1 MGRMTLS
8 DIARTAGVSLATVDR
23 VLNNRPGVRDDTATR
38 VRAVV
43 RSLDYRPDRS
53 AARLARGER
62 HRFCFVLP
70 TGDNQFMEA
79 LATIAL
85 DHPAVRQAI
94 DDLAAAG
101 TDVVTLVS
109 DTPEAARVHFVGI
122 DNLAAGRTAAS
133 LLGRFTRGDGGKVG
147 LIAGSLALRDHIER
161 RMGFEQVMERD
172 FPHLTV
178 LPIREGRDESG
189 RVQELANAII
199 SDHDDL
205 VGFYCVGAGV
215 DGLVAALEAADQ
227 LEDVVLIAHELTA
240 ATRRHLLRG
249 AIDAIINQDAGH
261 EVRSAVRL
269 LLAAREKTPVI
280 PAQERIRIDVFIRE
294 NVPGAVMTPGQGG

>member
-1 MGRMTLS
+1 MTLS

-79 LATIAL
+79 LRTEVRGLTASLAAERVEIVIRNVDVFDGGELARALEALAGEFDGVATIAL

-109 DTPEAARVHFVGI
+109 DTPEAARV
-122 DNLAAGRTAAS
+122 
-133 LLGRFTRGDGGKVG
+133 
-147 LIAGSLALRDHIER
+147 
-161 RMGFEQVMERD
+161 
-172 FPHLTV
+172 
-178 LPIREGRDESG
+178 
-189 RVQELANAII
+189 
-199 SDHDDL
+199 
-205 VGFYCVGAGV
+205 
-215 DGLVAALEAADQ
+215 
-227 LEDVVLIAHELTA
+227 
-240 ATRRHLLRG
+240 
-249 AIDAIINQDAGH
+249 
-261 EVRSAVRL
+261 
-269 LLAAREKTPVI
+269 
-280 PAQERIRIDVFIRE
+280 
-294 NVPGAVMTPGQGG
+294 

>member
-1 MGRMTLS
+1 
-8 DIARTAGVSLATVDR
+8 
-23 VLNNRPGVRDDTATR
+23 
-38 VRAVV
+38 
-43 RSLDYRPDRS
+43 
-53 AARLARGER
+53 
-62 HRFCFVLP
+62 
-70 TGDNQFMEA
+70 
-79 LATIAL
+79 
-85 DHPAVRQAI
+85 
-94 DDLAAAG
+94 
-101 TDVVTLVS
+101 
-109 DTPEAARVHFVGI
+109 
-122 DNLAAGRTAAS
+122 
-133 LLGRFTRGDGGKVG
+133 
-147 LIAGSLALRDHIER
+147 ALRDHIER